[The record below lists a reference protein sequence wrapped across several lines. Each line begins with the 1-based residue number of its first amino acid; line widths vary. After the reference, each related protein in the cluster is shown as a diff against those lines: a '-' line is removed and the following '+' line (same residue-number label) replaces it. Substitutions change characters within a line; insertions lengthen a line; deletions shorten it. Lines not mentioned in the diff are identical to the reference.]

1 MTNIFKLNLFK
12 FLKQILDG
20 DLPIF
25 YDLLMAR
32 YVTPHDYRTRRMGIG
47 FRCPNVT
54 CVRLLEE
61 LPDGLMDLGLNLA
74 TRHFKRAL
82 LDGQ

>member
-1 MTNIFKLNLFK
+1 
-12 FLKQILDG
+12 
-20 DLPIF
+20 
-25 YDLLMAR
+25 
-32 YVTPHDYRTRRMGIG
+32 MGIG

-54 CVRLLEE
+54 CEVERRGLSYQLVRLLEE